1 MKKSMKN
8 DKVQLGSGGKFFNV
22 KDVCK
27 HDDFHV
33 VRSGVYM
40 YVICNMC
47 GKNMGEIV
55 EPIKPPE
62 KK

>member
-1 MKKSMKN
+1 MRKSMKN
-8 DKVQLGSGGKFFNV
+8 DKVQLGKGGRFFNV
-22 KDVCK
+22 KGACE
-27 HDDFHV
+27 HDHFHL
-33 VRSGVYM
+33 VRSGMYM
-40 YVICNMC
+40 YVICNLC